1 MKIIYEDSDDRSG
14 GSKKPGMKKIGSS
27 FSRSDVPP
35 AVTSVHSSARRARKE
50 TQSITAEEA
59 PKTEREAAFSGEEEV
74 GAPVEQK
81 KNRQTAETQQ
91 SAAGQSIPEFKLT
104 QEQIAFLLSQYLGSQ
119 AQSAAAPQSAA
130 QPAEPP
136 KEDEAAQR
144 AGTRIVF
151 QSDDFDSPQEE
162 PKRREISPIHIDY
175 GYDVDGE
182 DEDDDEDEP
191 LPQRKET
198 FLLPGSGRTSK
209 SVPVID
215 EIDIS
220 TPRSSASARVLP
232 PPGQG
237 AGAQTVNVPRPQTAP
252 AAFSRSSGSVPTSAP
267 TPVPAPARTPAAPSS
282 SISVSHVEEKA
293 AEETGKKKKKKMSVT
308 DIIRIIVLSISVVAI
323 LISAGKLINEYRLH
337 RENQKLESNLANL
350 TMEEEETTKKKKD
363 KKENKDSKTEQTE
376 TTLSTAQKW
385 ALVKEE
391 YPNTSFPKGLQLK
404 YARLYAT
411 NNDFAGYLEAK
422 GVGLSL
428 PVVQTDDDETY
439 LNKNFYGASTKYGCP
454 FVSYINNLETLD
466 MNTVIYGHHMND
478 KSIFGALDHYK
489 TLDGFKAA
497 PVITFNTLYK
507 NYKWK
512 VIAAFITNADEK
524 DDNGY
529 VFRYYFNNLSTQ
541 ERFSAYLNELAQRSL
556 YDTGVDVLPTDKLL
570 TLSTCSHE
578 FEDARFVV
586 VARLVRPG
594 EKAEVDTSKASLNE
608 NPRYPQAYYT
618 AKKLTNP
625 YYSAARWEVD

>member
-1 MKIIYEDSDDRSG
+1 MKIIYEDSNDRSG
-14 GSKKPGMKKIGSS
+14 GSKKPGMKNIGSS
-27 FSRSDVPP
+27 VSNVPP
-35 AVTSVHSSARRARKE
+35 AVTSVRSSARRTRKE
-50 TQSITAEEA
+50 TQSITAEEPA
-59 PKTEREAAFSGEEEV
+59 QGAEENAFSGESMGSATQSQAEKQNT
-74 GAPVEQK
+74 AP
-81 KNRQTAETQQ
+81 QQ
-91 SAAGQSIPEFKLT
+91 PTPEFKLT
-104 QEQIAFLLSQYLGSQ
+104 QEQIAFLLNQYLGSQ
-119 AQSAAAPQSAA
+119 NGSVPQNVPQSPAAPQN
-130 QPAEPP
+130 AETS
-136 KEDEAAQR
+136 QR

-151 QSDDFDSPQEE
+151 QSDDFDAPQEE
-162 PKRREISPIHIDY
+162 PRKHEVSPIHIDY
-175 GYDVDGE
+175 GYDVD
-182 DEDDDEDEP
+182 DEDDEDEYDAP
-191 LPQRKET
+191 AQRKDAL
-198 FLLPGSGRTSK
+198 LLPKSSGTSK
-209 SVPVID
+209 DYVVD

-220 TPRSSASARVLP
+220 TPRKAASVRVLP
-232 PPGQG
+232 APGQG
-237 AGAQTVNVPRPQTAP
+237 TSPGHQPASQTCSPGIQKAPVSKPQNSAQLPSVLPGANAPSAVQGNITVSYVEDAS
-252 AAFSRSSGSVPTSAP
+252 AAADGSVP
-267 TPVPAPARTPAAPSS
+267 
-282 SISVSHVEEKA
+282 
-293 AEETGKKKKKKMSVT
+293 KKKKKRSAA
-308 DIIRIIVLSISVVAI
+308 DIIRLVVLAISFVAI
-323 LISAGKLINEYRLH
+323 IISAGKLINEYRLH
-337 RENQKLESNLANL
+337 KENQKLESDLAGL
-350 TMEEEETTKKKKD
+350 TIEEEETTKKSKKNKKD
-363 KKENKDSKTEQTE
+363 KKDSKTEQTE

-385 ALVKEE
+385 EQIKEE
-391 YPNTSFPKGLQLK
+391 YPNTQFPESLQLK

-422 GVGLSL
+422 GVNLSL
-428 PVVQTDDDETY
+428 PVVQTDNDDTY
-439 LNKNFYGASTKYGCP
+439 LNKNFYGTATKYGCP
-454 FVSYINNLETLD
+454 FVSYINNIETLD

-489 TLDGFKAA
+489 TLDGFKSA

-578 FEDARFVV
+578 FDDARFVV

-594 EKAEVDTSKASLNE
+594 EKATVDTSKAAVNE

-625 YYSAARWEVD
+625 YYNAARWEVD

>member
-14 GSKKPGMKKIGSS
+14 GSKKPGMKNIGSS

-35 AVTSVHSSARRARKE
+35 AVTSVHSSARKMRKE

-59 PKTEREAAFSGEEEV
+59 PKDERKAAFSGEDADF
-74 GAPVEQK
+74 APPAQK
-81 KNRQTAETQQ
+81 KEQPASAPQQ
-91 SAAGQSIPEFKLT
+91 PAAGQGAPEFKLT

-119 AQSAAAPQSAA
+119 AQSAASPSAGA

-136 KEDEAAQR
+136 KADETAQR

-151 QSDDFDSPQEE
+151 QSPDFDAPEE
-162 PKRREISPIHIDY
+162 LPKRREFSPVHIDY
-175 GYDVDGE
+175 GYDIDGE
-182 DEDDDEDEP
+182 DEEDEDEAP
-191 LPQRKET
+191 VQRKET
-198 FLLPGSGRTSK
+198 FLLPGSGEASK
-209 SVPVID
+209 SVPVVD

-220 TPRSSASARVLP
+220 TPRKSASARVLP
-232 PPGQG
+232 VPDRN
-237 AGAQTVNVPRPQTAP
+237 AQTHAPSVSAVPPRRPASAAP
-252 AAFSRSSGSVPTSAP
+252 AQNSGSQARPSAVLAAKSPTVAE
-267 TPVPAPARTPAAPSS
+267 SS
-282 SISVSHVEEKA
+282 LTVSHVEEKT
-293 AEETGKKKKKKMSVT
+293 AEDAGKKKKKKMSAT
-308 DIIRIIVLSISVVAI
+308 DIIRIVVLAISFVAI
-323 LISAGKLINEYRLH
+323 IISAGKLINEYRLH
-337 RENQKLESNLANL
+337 KENQKLESDLADL
-350 TMEEEETTKKKKD
+350 TIEDEETTKKPKD
-363 KKENKDSKTEQTE
+363 KKNNKDQKTEQTE
-376 TTLSTAQKW
+376 TTLSAAQKW
-385 ALVKEE
+385 AQIKEE
-391 YPNTSFPKGLQLK
+391 YPNTKFPEGLQLK

-428 PVVQTDDDETY
+428 PVVQTGDDETY

-454 FVSYINNLETLD
+454 FVSCVNNLETLD

-512 VIAAFITNADEK
+512 VIAAFITNAEEK

-529 VFRYYFNNLSTQ
+529 VFRYYFNTLSTQ

-594 EKAEVDTSKASLNE
+594 EKAEVDMSKAALNE

-625 YYSAARWEVD
+625 YYNAARWEVD

>member
-1 MKIIYEDSDDRSG
+1 MKIIYDDSNDRSS
-14 GSKKPGMKKIGSS
+14 GSKKPGMKNIGSS
-27 FSRSDVPP
+27 LSRSDVPP
-35 AVTSVHSSARRARKE
+35 AVKSVRSSARRTRKE

-59 PKTEREAAFSGEEEV
+59 PYPEHETAFRGENSAPAPQTES
-74 GAPVEQK
+74 
-81 KNRQTAETQQ
+81 QTAAPEQPTAPQTP
-91 SAAGQSIPEFKLT
+91 PEFKLT
-104 QEQIAFLLSQYLGSQ
+104 QEQIAFLLSQYLGTQNGAASQ
-119 AQSAAAPQSAA
+119 GVPPQPAAPQS
-130 QPAEPP
+130 PEPS
-136 KEDEAAQR
+136 QR
-144 AGTRIVF
+144 AGTKIVF
-151 QSDDFDSPQEE
+151 QSDDFDSPERE
-162 PKRREISPIHIDY
+162 PVRREVSPIHIDY

-182 DEDDDEDEP
+182 DDEDIA
-191 LPQRKET
+191 PQRKSSDA
-198 FLLPGSGRTSK
+198 FLLPKAGESSK
-209 SVPVID
+209 NYVVD

-220 TPRSSASARVLP
+220 TPRKAASVRVLP
-232 PPGQG
+232 APGHNDLSRPAAAPATQNPLVRPSP
-237 AGAQTVNVPRPQTAP
+237 QTVGAP
-252 AAFSRSSGSVPTSAP
+252 TQQKPSVPTASK
-267 TPVPAPARTPAAPSS
+267 APSALS
-282 SISVSHVEEKA
+282 GNITVSHVS
-293 AEETGKKKKKKMSVT
+293 ETSADSSEPLPKKKKKRSIT
-308 DIIRIIVLSISVVAI
+308 DIIRVVVLSISVVAI

-337 RENQKLESNLANL
+337 RENQKLESDLANL
-350 TMEEEETTKKKKD
+350 TVEEEETTKKSKKKD
-363 KKENKDSKTEQTE
+363 KKNEKTEATE

-385 ALVKEE
+385 AQIKEE
-391 YPNTSFPKGLQLK
+391 YPNTKFPEELQLK
-404 YARLYAT
+404 YAKLYAT
-411 NNDFAGYLEAK
+411 NNEFVGYLEAK

-454 FVSYINNLETLD
+454 FVSCINNIETLD

-489 TLDGFKAA
+489 TLDGFKSA

-529 VFRYYFNNLSTQ
+529 VFRYYYNNLSTQ

-586 VARLVRPG
+586 VARLVRAG
-594 EKAEVDTSKASLNE
+594 EKADVDVSKASVNE

-625 YYSAARWEVD
+625 YYNAARWEVD